1 MHSRK
6 SLRFKVC
13 IVALLAILFN
23 HYALASTFPD
33 RPVTLVV
40 PFAAGGGTDVM
51 ARLMATQLTVSLGK
65 PVIVVNKPG
74 AGGEI
79 AVAYVRASAPDGYT
93 LLVTSSNF
101 AVAPFVTKNVTRDTM
116 KDFAHII
123 KLVESPWVLVVNNKS
138 SIKTINE
145 LITIAKERPKDM
157 NWGIVG
163 ADDFEFAYFLTM
175 ANINIQGIRYGGSSP
190 LIAALLNNEVQGIF
204 NSVRTIQPFLEKGQ
218 LRPLAVSSAKRF
230 SLAPSIPTIAES
242 GIPEYDGGTIW
253 FGVTGPA
260 GVPTGIVNKLN
271 SEFNMAL
278 RLPEIRQKIE
288 QNLGYEI
295 VGGSPQDFIAQ
306 LSNEIRKMKQIA
318 KQAGIVP
325 Q

>member
-1 MHSRK
+1 MVFHK
-6 SLRFKVC
+6 MLRFNLC
-13 IVALLAILFN
+13 IVALLAVLN

-51 ARLMATQLTVSLGK
+51 ARLMANQLTASLGT

-79 AVAYVRASAPDGYT
+79 AVNYVRASAPDGHT

-101 AVAPFVTKNVTRDTM
+101 VVAPFVTKNVTRDTM
-116 KDFAHII
+116 NDFSHIV
-123 KLVESPWVLVVNNKS
+123 KLVESPWVLVVNGKS
-138 SIKTINE
+138 SIKTIDQ
-145 LITIAKERPKDM
+145 LVAIAKERPKDL

-175 ANINIQGIRYGGSSP
+175 ADIKIQGIRYGGSSP
-190 LIAALLNNEVQGIF
+190 LIAALVNNEVQGIF

-218 LRPLAVSSAKRF
+218 LRPLAISSAKRF
-230 SLAPSIPTIAES
+230 SLAPTIPTIAES
-242 GIPEYDGGTIW
+242 GIPGYDGGTIW

-260 GVPTGIVNKLN
+260 GVPASIVNKLN

-278 RLPEIRQKIE
+278 RLSEIRQKIE
-288 QNLGYEI
+288 QNLGYEV
-295 VGGSPQDFIAQ
+295 VGGSPQDFIVQ
-306 LSNEIRKMKQIA
+306 LQNEIRKMRQLA
-318 KQAGIVP
+318 KRAGIVP

>member
-1 MHSRK
+1 MSGRLPNQADEPALMIEKRQCVAYITLNRETSLNAINNEIRDTFPKLLAQLDRARDVRAVVITGSGSRAFCVGADIKELRATGSIIELRK
-6 SLRFKVC
+6 SFRHNGW
-13 IVALLAILFN
+13 IEALDDFSKPTIAAINGYCLGGGMEL
-23 HYALASTFPD
+23 ALACDIRIASSNSVFGLPEVNLGLI
-33 RPVTLVV
+33 P
-40 PFAAGGGTDVM
+40 AAGGTQ
-51 ARLMATQLTVSLGK
+51 RLPRLIGLG
-65 PVIVVNKPG
+65 
-74 AGGEI
+74 
-79 AVAYVRASAPDGYT
+79 RALD
-93 LLVTSSNF
+93 L
-101 AVAPFVTKNVTRDTM
+101 
-116 KDFAHII
+116 
-123 KLVESPWVLVVNNKS
+123 
-138 SIKTINE
+138 
-145 LITIAKERPKDM
+145 LITGEK
-157 NWGIVG
+157 
-163 ADDFEFAYFLTM
+163 
-175 ANINIQGIRYGGSSP
+175 IN
-190 LIAALLNNEVQGIF
+190 A
-204 NSVRTIQPFLEKGQ
+204 
-218 LRPLAVSSAKRF
+218 SSAKRF
-230 SLAPSIPTIAES
+230 SLAPTIPTIAES